1 MSIGNIGRT
10 FWSLTTALL
19 TFSLGGA
26 TAMAQDSRV
35 LVMMGGDENLDACS
49 GVGVVANLKPAAGNA
64 LSVRAGPGLQY
75 ANLDK
80 LPAGTRLWLCDDRDD
95 WLGVVYGSTD
105 CGVSTP
111 VAERRSYVGP
121 CSSGWV
127 YRKYVDLIAG

>member
-1 MSIGNIGRT
+1 MNIGNSAPKLR
-10 FWSLTTALL
+10 FLVAVHLA
-19 TFSLGGA
+19 FSLGA
-26 TAMAQDSRV
+26 TTAIAQGDRV
-35 LVMMGGDENLDACS
+35 PVMVGGDENLDAC
-49 GVGVVANLKPAAGNA
+49 GGIGVVANLKPVAGNA

-75 ANLDK
+75 ASLDK
-80 LPAGTRLWLCDDRDD
+80 LAAGTRLWLCDGRDG

-111 VAERRSYVGP
+111 VPDRRTYAGP